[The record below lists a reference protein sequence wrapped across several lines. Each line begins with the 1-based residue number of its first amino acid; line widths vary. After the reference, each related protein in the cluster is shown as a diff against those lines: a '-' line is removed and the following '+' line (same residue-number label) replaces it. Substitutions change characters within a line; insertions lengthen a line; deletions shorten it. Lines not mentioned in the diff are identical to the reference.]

1 MGTPRPLVLVT
12 EPFDQDAMDRLAAAA
27 DVRMASGLDEPTLV
41 AEAVDVEGIVL
52 RAGGSLTRRVIEA
65 APRLRVIGRHGV
77 GVDHVDRLAA
87 AERGVVVV
95 NTPDANTRAVAEHT
109 LAMIFALSS
118 RLVEGDRAARAGDW
132 QARHRLV
139 GMELAGRL
147 IGLVG
152 FGAIGQRVGAMAACL
167 GMEVAYHDPADR
179 TAVAGDAR
187 PMALSE
193 LLAAADVISIHVP
206 LLPSTRHLIDE
217 GALRS
222 MKTTALLINTA
233 RGVVVDQ
240 SALERALGEGWI
252 AGAAVDVL
260 DPEPPDP
267 RSALLALPNVIV
279 TPHMAAHTTEALRA
293 MASVVDDVLA
303 VLAGQPPVHPVP
315 PPGQEDG

>member
-1 MGTPRPLVLVT
+1 MPTLRPLVLVT
-12 EPFDQDAMDRLAAAA
+12 EPFEQAAMDRLAAAV

-41 AEAVDVEGIVL
+41 AEVADVEAIVL
-52 RAGGSLTRRVIEA
+52 RAGGSVTRRVIEA

-77 GVDHVDRLAA
+77 GVDHVDRRAA

-109 LAMIFALSS
+109 LAMMLALSS

-139 GMELAGRL
+139 GTEVAGRL

-152 FGAIGQRVGAMAACL
+152 FGAIGQRVGALAACL
-167 GMEVAYHDPADR
+167 GMEVAYDDPADR
-179 TAVAGDAR
+179 TAVAGGAR
-187 PMALSE
+187 PMALGE

-206 LLPSTRHLIDE
+206 LLPSTHHLIDE
-217 GALRS
+217 AALRS
-222 MKTTALLINTA
+222 MRRSAVLMNTA
-233 RGVVVDQ
+233 RGAVVDQ
-240 SALERALGEGWI
+240 SALERALAEGWI
-252 AGAAVDVL
+252 AGAALDVL

-267 RSALLALPNVIV
+267 RCALLSLPNVIV
-279 TPHMAAHTTEALRA
+279 TPHMAAHTAEALRA

-303 VLAGQPPVHPVP
+303 VLNGKPPAHPVP
-315 PPGQEDG
+315 PPGQEDA